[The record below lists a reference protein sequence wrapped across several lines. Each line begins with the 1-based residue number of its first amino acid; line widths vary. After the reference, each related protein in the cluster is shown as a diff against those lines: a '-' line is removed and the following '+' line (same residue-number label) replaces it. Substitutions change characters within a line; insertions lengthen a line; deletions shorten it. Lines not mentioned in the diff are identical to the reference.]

1 MRLEHWFYTV
11 PLRLRS
17 LFRRGQVEAELNE
30 ELRYHLERQIEV
42 NTAAGMSVE
51 EARYAALRA
60 MHGLDQ
66 RKEECRDMRRVR
78 LIEDL
83 WRDFRFSL
91 RSLLKR
97 PGFTAIALLA
107 LALGIGANTAIFS
120 LVNAVILQPLPYRD
134 PDRLI
139 SVYGT
144 RNRSTQGSVGPT
156 DFLDYRSQ
164 NKTFEQFA
172 ASGSMMLP
180 MNLTGSGEPERLN
193 ASIITGNYFDT
204 FGVRPALGRGFSLE
218 NEKTGQD
225 HVTVLS
231 HAFWQTR
238 FGGDPNIVNKTINLD
253 GKAYEVLGVMPA
265 EVVLPQP
272 AQLWVPINF
281 DADPEMKMRN
291 ARFLRGIGRLKEG
304 VTLDQAQ
311 TDTDLIAAQLEQQY
325 PDSNTGWSL
334 RLIPLREILVGGSRT
349 MLFILF
355 GAVGFVLLIAC
366 ANVANLLLVRA
377 AARQKE
383 IAMRT
388 ALGASRLRIIRQMI
402 TESLLLA
409 IFGGALGALLAVAG
423 VKLLV
428 SLGEDNIPRTANVK
442 IDATVLAFTLLISL
456 ATGLLFGLAP
466 AIRTMKENL
475 VDALKDGIRGGSE
488 ATVKNRTRSLLV
500 VFESA
505 IAVMLLIAAG
515 LLIRSLVAL
524 QNVDPGFDPNNVLT
538 LRVDLPRQKYNT
550 PEKASNFFEQLETRV
565 AGLPGVEAVGL
576 ITDLP
581 LSGEARDMPY
591 RVEGRPATSDIAFVD
606 FRRVNKNYFS
616 AMRIPLRRGRNFTE
630 QEVRQSDKAIVV
642 SQAFVDS
649 VFPNEE
655 ALGKRLIIWS
665 GIRNEP
671 YEIIGIVGDTRY
683 QSLQGE
689 PSATMYVP
697 TRELLF
703 VNLVIRTQG
712 DPLSL
717 VGGVRKEVNAL
728 DPDQPIAAIRPMTE
742 WVAMSAAGAR
752 YRTTLLGLFAL
763 LAMIL
768 AATGIYGVMSYSVA
782 QRTQEIGVRM
792 ALGARPLDVLK
803 LVVRQGMM
811 LALIGV
817 VVGLAGALALTRVMS
832 SLLFGVTER
841 DPITFVAVAALLI
854 VVAFISCFVPA
865 HRATKVDP
873 LVALRYE

>member
-1 MRLEHWFYTV
+1 MRWEHWFYTV

-83 WRDFRFSL
+83 WQDFRFSL

-97 PGFTAIALLA
+97 PGFTAIVLIALG
-107 LALGIGANTAIFS
+107 LGIGANTAIFS

-172 ASGSMMLP
+172 ASSSMMLP
-180 MNLTGSGEPERLN
+180 MNLTGSGEPERLS
-193 ASIITGNYFDT
+193 ASAITGNYFDT

-218 NEKTGQD
+218 NEKIGQD

-272 AQLWVPINF
+272 AQLWVPLNF

-291 ARFLRGIGRLKEG
+291 ARFLLSIGRLKEG

-388 ALGASRLRIIRQMI
+388 ALGASRLRIVRQMI

-409 IFGGALGALLAVAG
+409 IFGGAFGALLAVAG

-442 IDATVLAFTLLISL
+442 IDATVLAFTLIISL

-466 AIRTMKENL
+466 AIRAMKENL

-538 LRVDLPRQKYNT
+538 LRVDLSRQKYNT
-550 PEKASNFFEQLETRV
+550 PEKASTFFEQLETRV

-591 RVEGRPATSDIAFVD
+591 RVEGRPATSDTAFVD

-630 QEVRQSDKAIVV
+630 QEVRQSDQAIVV

-665 GIRNEP
+665 GIRDEP
-671 YEIIGIVGDTRY
+671 YEIIAIVGDTRY

-697 TRELLF
+697 TREFLF

-811 LALIGV
+811 LALIGAI
-817 VVGLAGALALTRVMS
+817 VGLAGALALTRVMS

-865 HRATKVDP
+865 HRATRVDP
-873 LVALRYE
+873 LMALRCE

>member
-83 WRDFRFSL
+83 WQDSRFSL

-811 LALIGV
+811 LVLIGV
-817 VVGLAGALALTRVMS
+817 IVGLAGALALTRVMS

-865 HRATKVDP
+865 HRATRVDP
-873 LVALRYE
+873 LIALRCE